1 MGISGIAGSSMYSS
15 VSTLKSF
22 QQLNRDVDSQGVAQ
36 ASRISKAAGDYSRV
50 SNFGNETKIGTSK
63 FQRGNET
70 IATIGENK
78 TSALMDKAKSYYA
91 VSNFGTET
99 KLGSSKF
106 QQTVKAASEQ
116 GQRNVSESMEKAA
129 SYTKVS
135 NFGTETKLGSSKF
148 QQANAQVSAKFAAV
162 ASAYKQAASLGNVSR
177 GATVDIGA

>member
-1 MGISGIAGSSMYSS
+1 MGISGIGAGASY
-15 VSTLKSF
+15 STLKTF
-22 QQLNRDVDSQGVAQ
+22 QQLNRDVHTQGVEQ
-36 ASRISKAAGDYSRV
+36 ASRISKEAGDYSRV
-50 SNFGNETKIGTSK
+50 SNFGNETKLGTSK

-78 TSALMDKAKSYYA
+78 TSELMDKAKSYYA
-91 VSNFGTET
+91 
-99 KLGSSKF
+99 
-106 QQTVKAASEQ
+106 
-116 GQRNVSESMEKAA
+116 
-129 SYTKVS
+129 VS

>member
-1 MGISGIAGSSMYSS
+1 MGISGIGAGASY
-15 VSTLKSF
+15 STLKTF
-22 QQLNRDVDSQGVAQ
+22 QQLNRDVHTQGVEQ
-36 ASRISKAAGDYSRV
+36 ASKISKEAGDYSRV
-50 SNFGNETKIGTSK
+50 SNFGNETKLGT
-63 FQRGNET
+63 
-70 IATIGENK
+70 
-78 TSALMDKAKSYYA
+78 
-91 VSNFGTET
+91 
-99 KLGSSKF
+99 SKF

-162 ASAYKQAASLGNVSR
+162 ASAYKQAASLGSVSR

>member
-1 MGISGIAGSSMYSS
+1 MGISGIGAGASY
-15 VSTLKSF
+15 STLKTF
-22 QQLNRDVDSQGVAQ
+22 QQLNRDVHTQGVEQ
-36 ASRISKAAGDYSRV
+36 ASRISKEAGDYSRV
-50 SNFGNETKIGTSK
+50 SNFGN
-63 FQRGNET
+63 
-70 IATIGENK
+70 
-78 TSALMDKAKSYYA
+78 
-91 VSNFGTET
+91 ET

-116 GQRNVSESMEKAA
+116 GQRNVSETMEKAA

-162 ASAYKQAASLGNVSR
+162 ASAYKPAASLGSVSR

>member
-1 MGISGIAGSSMYSS
+1 MGISGIGAGASY
-15 VSTLKSF
+15 STLKTF
-22 QQLNRDVDSQGVAQ
+22 QQLNRDVHTQGVEQ
-36 ASRISKAAGDYSRV
+36 ASRISKEAGDYSRV

-63 FQRGNET
+63 FQQ
-70 IATIGENK
+70 A
-78 TSALMDKAKSYYA
+78 
-91 VSNFGTET
+91 
-99 KLGSSKF
+99 
-106 QQTVKAASEQ
+106 VKAASEQ

-162 ASAYKQAASLGNVSR
+162 ASAYKQAASLGSVSR

>member
-1 MGISGIAGSSMYSS
+1 MGISGIGAGASY
-15 VSTLKSF
+15 STLKTF
-22 QQLNRDVDSQGVAQ
+22 QQLNRDVHTQGVEQ
-36 ASRISKAAGDYSRV
+36 ASRISKEAGDYSRV

-78 TSALMDKAKSYYA
+78 TSELMDKAKSYYA
-91 VSNFGTET
+91 
-99 KLGSSKF
+99 
-106 QQTVKAASEQ
+106 
-116 GQRNVSESMEKAA
+116 
-129 SYTKVS
+129 VS

-162 ASAYKQAASLGNVSR
+162 ASAYKQAASLGSVSR

>member
-1 MGISGIAGSSMYSS
+1 MGISGIGAGASY
-15 VSTLKSF
+15 STLKTF
-22 QQLNRDVDSQGVAQ
+22 QQLNRDVHTQGVEQ
-36 ASRISKAAGDYSRV
+36 ASRISKEAGDYSRV
-50 SNFGNETKIGTSK
+50 SNFGNETKLGT
-63 FQRGNET
+63 
-70 IATIGENK
+70 
-78 TSALMDKAKSYYA
+78 
-91 VSNFGTET
+91 
-99 KLGSSKF
+99 SKF

>member
-1 MGISGIAGSSMYSS
+1 MGISGIGAGASY
-15 VSTLKSF
+15 STLKTF
-22 QQLNRDVDSQGVAQ
+22 QQLNRDVHTQGVEQ
-36 ASRISKAAGDYSRV
+36 ASRISKEAGDYSRV
-50 SNFGNETKIGTSK
+50 SNFGNETKLGT
-63 FQRGNET
+63 
-70 IATIGENK
+70 
-78 TSALMDKAKSYYA
+78 
-91 VSNFGTET
+91 
-99 KLGSSKF
+99 SKF

-162 ASAYKQAASLGNVSR
+162 ASAYKQAASRGNVSR

>member
-1 MGISGIAGSSMYSS
+1 MGISGIGAGASY
-15 VSTLKSF
+15 STLKTF
-22 QQLNRDVDSQGVAQ
+22 QQLNRDVHTQGVEQ
-36 ASRISKAAGDYSRV
+36 ASRISKEAGDYSRV
-50 SNFGNETKIGTSK
+50 SNFGN
-63 FQRGNET
+63 
-70 IATIGENK
+70 
-78 TSALMDKAKSYYA
+78 
-91 VSNFGTET
+91 ET

-162 ASAYKQAASLGNVSR
+162 ASAYKQAASLGSVSR